1 MEKCCVSDVRLTQC
15 FCRVLLEM
23 RVSEGRP
30 DQTETRYESLCHHIG
45 FKNIF
50 LDYERPKISVCVI

>member
-1 MEKCCVSDVRLTQC
+1 MFLQGVVGDAGER
-15 FCRVLLEM
+15 
-23 RVSEGRP
+23 GPP
-30 DQTETRYESLCHHIG
+30 DQTETRYESLCHQIG